1 MSDNRPE
8 KVMVRRALGAGLV
21 ALPVAAA
28 AGYLADGSDAAW
40 SAAIG
45 VTVVALNF
53 AVHGLSLAW
62 AAGISITAVQ
72 AMALAGF
79 VVRMGVIVG
88 LMFALNA
95 LDFFSPVAFGVA
107 AVGGTVALLA
117 YEARLVLVAG
127 IGRDLDLPPDPAAV
141 QAADRLRARE
151 GAP

>member
-1 MSDNRPE
+1 MTGNRPE
-8 KVMVRRALGAGLV
+8 KVMIRRALAAGLV

-28 AGYLADGSDAAW
+28 TGYLADGPGAAW

-45 VTVVALNF
+45 VAVVALNF
-53 AVHGLSLAW
+53 AAHGLSLAW

-72 AMALAGF
+72 VTALAGF
-79 VVRMGVIVG
+79 VVRMGAIVG

-95 LDFFSPVAFGVA
+95 MDFFSPVAFGVA
-107 AVGGTVALLA
+107 AVGGTLALLA

-141 QAADRLRARE
+141 RAADRLRAKE
-151 GAP
+151 SAP